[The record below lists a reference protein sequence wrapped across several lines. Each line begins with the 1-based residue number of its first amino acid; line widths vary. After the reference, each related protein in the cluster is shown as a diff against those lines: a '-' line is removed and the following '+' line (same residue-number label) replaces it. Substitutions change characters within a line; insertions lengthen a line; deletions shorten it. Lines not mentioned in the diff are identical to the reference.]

1 MGIALLILVIVL
13 MIVFVGASFFIA
25 KLQKNTTDSD
35 SPSDLQSHILQEIHK
50 IEKPPE

>member
-13 MIVFVGASFFIA
+13 MIVFVVASYFVG

-35 SPSDLQSHILQEIHK
+35 APSDLQSHILQEIHK